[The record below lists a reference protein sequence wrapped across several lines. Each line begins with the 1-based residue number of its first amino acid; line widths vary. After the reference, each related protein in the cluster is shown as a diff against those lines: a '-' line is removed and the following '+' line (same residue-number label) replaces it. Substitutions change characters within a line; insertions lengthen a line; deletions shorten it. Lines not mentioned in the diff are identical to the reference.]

1 MILLLDNYDSF
12 TWNLY
17 DYLKQHHRTVKVVR
31 NDAITIEGIRTLQ
44 PEGIVLSPGPGTPV
58 DAGITMDV
66 IDAFHTQVPI
76 LGICLGYQAIGCY
89 FGAEL
94 VRSPLPVHGK
104 TSVIDHNGQG
114 LFRNLPTPFRVMRYH
129 SLNITRWPDA
139 IRCTAT
145 TTDGQPMALVHRDL
159 PLCGVQFHPESV
171 LTEHGRQ
178 IIGNWLSEY
187 CNG

>member
-44 PEGIVLSPGPGTPV
+44 PDGIVLSPGPGTPV

-76 LGICLGYQAIGCY
+76 LGICLGY
-89 FGAEL
+89 
-94 VRSPLPVHGK
+94 RP
-104 TSVIDHNGQG
+104 
-114 LFRNLPTPFRVMRYH
+114 
-129 SLNITRWPDA
+129 
-139 IRCTAT
+139 
-145 TTDGQPMALVHRDL
+145 
-159 PLCGVQFHPESV
+159 
-171 LTEHGRQ
+171 
-178 IIGNWLSEY
+178 
-187 CNG
+187 